1 MVKLFLLALTILMS
15 TNPLFGENNEISKKL
30 LHAQKIDNQ
39 NEKLGESIDPEVRL
53 QLIKF
58 LSETDQKNFMLY
70 SGFEFLENEI
80 EKDTIKLF
88 YRAYVDSSFYSE
100 EQIKEVKDFL
110 FKDRVFFCKTKDF
123 RKTLFLLD
131 IQFEFLVI
139 DKLNKPFINFEFNKE
154 TCREVEPFG
163 RDRALTEWDVKR
175 LIKKLNKVTDK

>member
-1 MVKLFLLALTILMS
+1 MFKLFLLSLTILMS
-15 TNPLFGENNEISKKL
+15 TNPLFGKNTEISKKL
-30 LHAQKIDNQ
+30 LYAQKIDNQ

-110 FKDRVFFCKTKDF
+110 FKDRVVLCKTKNF
-123 RKTLFLLD
+123 RKNLFLLD
-131 IQFEFLVI
+131 PQLEFIVI
-139 DKLNKPFINFEFNKE
+139 DKLNKPFINFKINKE
-154 TCREVEPFG
+154 TCRELEPFG
-163 RDRALTEWDVKR
+163 RDRALKQRDVNR
-175 LIKKLNKVTDK
+175 LIKQLN